1 MTLTMALVYRMGM
14 IVRVKHRLLRGVSKY
29 SSRGEQA
36 GCNFWATADVIRP
49 SHLSLEVN
57 QLWNLDHMTTIPKGT
72 FSASS
77 HTDTGNEPFNG
88 DSVAIRFLSFRS
100 RPLDS

>member
-1 MTLTMALVYRMGM
+1 MTLAMALAYRMGM

-29 SSRGEQA
+29 LSRGEHA
-36 GCNFWATADVIRP
+36 RCNFWDTADVIRP

-77 HTDTGNEPFNG
+77 
-88 DSVAIRFLSFRS
+88 RS
-100 RPLDS
+100 HRAHRYRQ